1 MADQYY
7 DIKFTIKLLKR
18 VIKSVLFILKGG
30 YTMLVLTRSVGERLI
45 INNGEIKL
53 SILEVKG
60 NQVRIGIDAPKK
72 VSVHREEIF
81 NRINK
86 KEKEKS

>member
-1 MADQYY
+1 
-7 DIKFTIKLLKR
+7 
-18 VIKSVLFILKGG
+18 
-30 YTMLVLTRSVGERLI
+30 MLVLTRSVGERLI

-60 NQVRIGIDAPKK
+60 NQVRIGIDAPKS
-72 VSVHREEIF
+72 VSVHREEIY

-86 KEKEKS
+86 DDNA